1 MEKRTESSTHLRWTE
16 LLQIILNEYI
26 PKNKINKFS
35 KLISEYGFNNLTYY
49 NEEKQSKT
57 NPLKIPIDILKQR
70 LYNKISE
77 VEEQT
82 HLEAGLLLSAEPKVE
97 EVDSDQSTDYV
108 LWQLPKADS
117 DRRSAALCADSSD
130 QDTLLNKCD
139 VFINKIKNTNKRNKH
154 YYYYF
159 GYYLQRFKNIY
170 VIDHSIEDFNKFI
183 EERYNMKKSK
193 LYSYIQFFK
202 LCQEYQILL
211 TCDLTFT
218 EIINNG
224 INIKFLLNSS

>member
-1 MEKRTESSTHLRWTE
+1 MEK

-77 VEEQT
+77 VEE
-82 HLEAGLLLSAEPKVE
+82 PKVE
-97 EVDSDQSTDYV
+97 EVDSDQRTDYV
-108 LWQLPKADS
+108 LWQLPKE
-117 DRRSAALCADSSD
+117 DSSD

-139 VFINKIKNTNKRNKH
+139 VFINKIKNMNKRNKH

-183 EERYNMKKSK
+183 EERYEMKKSK

-211 TCDLTFT
+211 TCNLTFT

-224 INIKFLLNSS
+224 INIKYLLNSS

>member
-1 MEKRTESSTHLRWTE
+1 MEK

-77 VEEQT
+77 VEE
-82 HLEAGLLLSAEPKVE
+82 PKVE
-97 EVDSDQSTDYV
+97 EVDS
-108 LWQLPKADS
+108 
-117 DRRSAALCADSSD
+117 SD
-130 QDTLLNKCD
+130 QNTLLNKCD

-183 EERYNMKKSK
+183 EERYEMKKSK

-211 TCDLTFT
+211 TCNLTFT

>member
-49 NEEKQSKT
+49 NEEKQSKIDHY
-57 NPLKIPIDILKQR
+57 KIPIDILKQR
-70 LYNKISE
+70 LHNKISE

-82 HLEAGLLLSAEPKVE
+82 RLEAGLLLSAEQTRLSDESSELRSEPKVE
-97 EVDSDQSTDYV
+97 EVDVNSI
-108 LWQLPKADS
+108 
-117 DRRSAALCADSSD
+117 D

-211 TCDLTFT
+211 TCNLTFT

>member
-1 MEKRTESSTHLRWTE
+1 MEK

-77 VEEQT
+77 VEE
-82 HLEAGLLLSAEPKVE
+82 PKVE
-97 EVDSDQSTDYV
+97 EVDSDKRTDYV
-108 LWQLPKADS
+108 LWQLPK
-117 DRRSAALCADSSD
+117 ADSSD

-183 EERYNMKKSK
+183 EERYEMKKSK

-211 TCDLTFT
+211 TCNLTFT

-224 INIKFLLNSS
+224 INIKFLFNSS

>member
-49 NEEKQSKT
+49 NEEKQSKIDHY
-57 NPLKIPIDILKQR
+57 KIPIDILKQR
-70 LYNKISE
+70 LHNKISE

-82 HLEAGLLLSAEPKVE
+82 RLEAGLLLSAEQTRLSDESSELRSEPKVE
-97 EVDSDQSTDYV
+97 EVDVNSI
-108 LWQLPKADS
+108 
-117 DRRSAALCADSSD
+117 D

>member
-1 MEKRTESSTHLRWTE
+1 MEK

-57 NPLKIPIDILKQR
+57 NPLKIPLDILKQR

-77 VEEQT
+77 VEE
-82 HLEAGLLLSAEPKVE
+82 PKVE
-97 EVDSDQSTDYV
+97 EV
-108 LWQLPKADS
+108 
-117 DRRSAALCADSSD
+117 DSSD

-211 TCDLTFT
+211 TCNLTFT

>member
-1 MEKRTESSTHLRWTE
+1 MEK

-77 VEEQT
+77 VEE
-82 HLEAGLLLSAEPKVE
+82 PKVE
-97 EVDSDQSTDYV
+97 EVDSDQRTDYV

-117 DRRSAALCADSSD
+117 SD
-130 QDTLLNKCD
+130 QDALLNKCD

-211 TCDLTFT
+211 TCNLTFT

>member
-49 NEEKQSKT
+49 NEEKQSKIDHY
-57 NPLKIPIDILKQR
+57 KIPIDILKQR
-70 LYNKISE
+70 LHNKISE

-82 HLEAGLLLSAEPKVE
+82 RLEAGLLLSAEQTRLSDESSELRSEPKVE
-97 EVDSDQSTDYV
+97 EVDVNSI
-108 LWQLPKADS
+108 
-117 DRRSAALCADSSD
+117 D

-183 EERYNMKKSK
+183 EERYEMKKSK

-211 TCDLTFT
+211 TCNLTFT

>member
-1 MEKRTESSTHLRWTE
+1 MEK

-77 VEEQT
+77 VEE
-82 HLEAGLLLSAEPKVE
+82 PKVE
-97 EVDSDQSTDYV
+97 EVDSDQRTDYV
-108 LWQLPKADS
+108 LWQLPK
-117 DRRSAALCADSSD
+117 ADSSD

-139 VFINKIKNTNKRNKH
+139 VFINKIKK
-154 YYYYF
+154 Y
-159 GYYLQRFKNIY
+159 
-170 VIDHSIEDFNKFI
+170 E
-183 EERYNMKKSK
+183 
-193 LYSYIQFFK
+193 
-202 LCQEYQILL
+202 
-211 TCDLTFT
+211 
-218 EIINNG
+218 
-224 INIKFLLNSS
+224 

>member
-1 MEKRTESSTHLRWTE
+1 MEK

-77 VEEQT
+77 VEE
-82 HLEAGLLLSAEPKVE
+82 PKVE
-97 EVDSDQSTDYV
+97 EVDSDQRTDYV
-108 LWQLPKADS
+108 LWQLPK
-117 DRRSAALCADSSD
+117 ADSSD

-154 YYYYF
+154 NYYYF

-211 TCDLTFT
+211 TCNLTFT

>member
-1 MEKRTESSTHLRWTE
+1 MEK

-77 VEEQT
+77 VEE
-82 HLEAGLLLSAEPKVE
+82 PKVE
-97 EVDSDQSTDYV
+97 EVDSDQRTDYV
-108 LWQLPKADS
+108 LWQLPK
-117 DRRSAALCADSSD
+117 ADSSD

-170 VIDHSIEDFNKFI
+170 VIDHSIDDFNKFI

-211 TCDLTFT
+211 TCNLTFT

>member
-1 MEKRTESSTHLRWTE
+1 MEK

-49 NEEKQSKT
+49 NEEKQSKI

-77 VEEQT
+77 VEE
-82 HLEAGLLLSAEPKVE
+82 PKVE
-97 EVDSDQSTDYV
+97 EVDSDQRIDYV
-108 LWQLPKADS
+108 LWQLPK
-117 DRRSAALCADSSD
+117 ADSSD

-183 EERYNMKKSK
+183 EERYEMKKSK

-211 TCDLTFT
+211 TCNLTFT

>member
-77 VEEQT
+77 VEE
-82 HLEAGLLLSAEPKVE
+82 PKV
-97 EVDSDQSTDYV
+97 
-108 LWQLPKADS
+108 A
-117 DRRSAALCADSSD
+117 
-130 QDTLLNKCD
+130 
-139 VFINKIKNTNKRNKH
+139 
-154 YYYYF
+154 
-159 GYYLQRFKNIY
+159 
-170 VIDHSIEDFNKFI
+170 
-183 EERYNMKKSK
+183 
-193 LYSYIQFFK
+193 
-202 LCQEYQILL
+202 
-211 TCDLTFT
+211 
-218 EIINNG
+218 
-224 INIKFLLNSS
+224 

>member
-1 MEKRTESSTHLRWTE
+1 MEK
-16 LLQIILNEYI
+16 LLQIILNEYN

-77 VEEQT
+77 VEE
-82 HLEAGLLLSAEPKVE
+82 PKVE
-97 EVDSDQSTDYV
+97 EVDSDQRTDYV
-108 LWQLPKADS
+108 LWQPK
-117 DRRSAALCADSSD
+117 ADSSD

-183 EERYNMKKSK
+183 EGRYEMKKSK

-211 TCDLTFT
+211 TCNLTFT

>member
-1 MEKRTESSTHLRWTE
+1 MEK
-16 LLQIILNEYI
+16 LLQIILNECI

-77 VEEQT
+77 VEE
-82 HLEAGLLLSAEPKVE
+82 PKVE
-97 EVDSDQSTDYV
+97 EVDSDQRTDYV
-108 LWQLPKADS
+108 LWQLPK
-117 DRRSAALCADSSD
+117 ADSSD

-183 EERYNMKKSK
+183 EERYKMKKSK
-193 LYSYIQFFK
+193 LYSYIQFLK

-211 TCDLTFT
+211 TCNLTFT

-224 INIKFLLNSS
+224 INIKILLNSS

>member
-82 HLEAGLLLSAEPKVE
+82 RLEAGLLLSAESKVE
-97 EVDSDQSTDYV
+97 EVDVNSI
-108 LWQLPKADS
+108 
-117 DRRSAALCADSSD
+117 D

-183 EERYNMKKSK
+183 EERYEMKKSK

-211 TCDLTFT
+211 TCNLTFT

>member
-1 MEKRTESSTHLRWTE
+1 MEK

-77 VEEQT
+77 VEE
-82 HLEAGLLLSAEPKVE
+82 PKVE
-97 EVDSDQSTDYV
+97 EV
-108 LWQLPKADS
+108 
-117 DRRSAALCADSSD
+117 DSSD

-170 VIDHSIEDFNKFI
+170 VIDHSIDDFNKFI

-211 TCDLTFT
+211 TCNLTFT

>member
-1 MEKRTESSTHLRWTE
+1 MEK

-49 NEEKQSKT
+49 NEEKQSKMDYY
-57 NPLKIPIDILKQR
+57 KIPLDILKQR
-70 LYNKISE
+70 LHNKISE
-77 VEEQT
+77 VEE
-82 HLEAGLLLSAEPKVE
+82 PKVE
-97 EVDSDQSTDYV
+97 E
-108 LWQLPKADS
+108 
-117 DRRSAALCADSSD
+117 ADSSD

-211 TCDLTFT
+211 TCNLTFT

>member
-1 MEKRTESSTHLRWTE
+1 MEK

-77 VEEQT
+77 VEE
-82 HLEAGLLLSAEPKVE
+82 PKVE
-97 EVDSDQSTDYV
+97 E
-108 LWQLPKADS
+108 
-117 DRRSAALCADSSD
+117 ADSSD

-193 LYSYIQFFK
+193 LYS
-202 LCQEYQILL
+202 
-211 TCDLTFT
+211 
-218 EIINNG
+218 
-224 INIKFLLNSS
+224 

>member
-82 HLEAGLLLSAEPKVE
+82 RLEAGLLLSAEQTRLSDESSELRSEPKVE
-97 EVDSDQSTDYV
+97 EVDVNSI
-108 LWQLPKADS
+108 
-117 DRRSAALCADSSD
+117 D

-183 EERYNMKKSK
+183 EERYEMKKSK

-211 TCDLTFT
+211 TCNLTFT

>member
-1 MEKRTESSTHLRWTE
+1 MEK

-35 KLISEYGFNNLTYY
+35 KLITEYGFNNLTYY

-77 VEEQT
+77 VEE
-82 HLEAGLLLSAEPKVE
+82 PKVE
-97 EVDSDQSTDYV
+97 EVDSDQRTDYV
-108 LWQLPKADS
+108 LWQLPK
-117 DRRSAALCADSSD
+117 ADSSD

-139 VFINKIKNTNKRNKH
+139 EFISKINNTNKRNKH

-170 VIDHSIEDFNKFI
+170 VIDHSIEDFNNFI

-211 TCDLTFT
+211 TCNLTFT

>member
-1 MEKRTESSTHLRWTE
+1 MEK

-49 NEEKQSKT
+49 NEEKQSKMDYY
-57 NPLKIPIDILKQR
+57 KIPLDILKQR

-77 VEEQT
+77 VEE
-82 HLEAGLLLSAEPKVE
+82 PNVE
-97 EVDSDQSTDYV
+97 EVDSDQRTDYV
-108 LWQLPKADS
+108 LWQLPK
-117 DRRSAALCADSSD
+117 ADSSD

-183 EERYNMKKSK
+183 EERYEMKKSK